1 MPSIAFRCGCV
12 LAVVSCFGVPF
23 ARGQQEPNNEFG
35 VWGSFSS
42 NSPTVY
48 GSRGHVRFGALAFR
62 YGRVVRASPRLRIE
76 YTLDVE
82 PVEIVHQNSYVS
94 CFVVVNGVEKLGF
107 CASGHETVYGGGV
120 SPFGWKFNWRPSR
133 AWQPMA
139 ALTGGFIAT
148 THPAPWD
155 IPMGTRF
162 NFTFDFQAGI
172 ERYNRKRNR
181 AWTFAYKLQHISNA
195 SRTNVNPGTDLN
207 VFLIGYS
214 FFR

>member
-1 MPSIAFRCGCV
+1 MIPIAFRGACV
-12 LAVVSCFGVPF
+12 LAVVSLFSVPL
-23 ARGQQEPNNEFG
+23 ARAQQQPNNEFG
-35 VWGSFSS
+35 IWGSFSS

-62 YGRVVRASPRLRIE
+62 YGRVVRSSPRLRIE

-94 CFVVVNGVEKLGF
+94 CTIVVNGVLQTGF

-133 AWQPMA
+133 QWQPVA

-148 THPAPWD
+148 THPVPWD
-155 IPMGTRF
+155 FPMGTRF
-162 NFTFDFQAGI
+162 NFTFDFQVGI
-172 ERYNRKRNR
+172 ERYNAKRSR

-207 VFLIGYS
+207 VFSIGYS